1 MIDKGVPS
9 TLRRGETGQY
19 PILPFVLSYFSE
31 TRINYKGHLEYC
43 VHARLPFLAGFRTCA
58 TKNKNWF
65 MVWENVW
72 RLQILGLTT
81 LEPRRLRDNLNETYS
96 RNWKRR
102 HDYDQLL
109 QSTPCNHDLRG
120 DIMNWN

>member
-58 TKNKNWF
+58 TKNNK
-65 MVWENVW
+65 
-72 RLQILGLTT
+72 IGLWS
-81 LEPRRLRDNLNETYS
+81 E
-96 RNWKRR
+96 KMFG
-102 HDYDQLL
+102 DY
-109 QSTPCNHDLRG
+109 RF
-120 DIMNWN
+120 WV